1 MGSAAAYDANA
12 PYRYALLTIKCEDAV
27 AAAQSALTEAQ
38 TKVTQLTLQRA
49 SLGKKKRRAQAR
61 ALRFATEALE
71 TATRNL
77 TNRKQALRQH
87 LEACQIL
94 DAQDASAQG
103 ALLGRC
109 LSDCGPPA
117 CAPRCHVIATPSLLL
132 PPPLAIVL
140 LPPLCSR
147 DSRYGR
153 LVFC

>member
-1 MGSAAAYDANA
+1 MGSAAAYGAHA
-12 PYRYALLTIKCEDAV
+12 RYRYAALTFKHQDDV
-27 AAAQSALTEAQ
+27 AAAQNALTEAQ
-38 TKVTQLTLQRA
+38 TKVTQLTLQRV
-49 SLGKKKRRAQAR
+49 SLGRKKRKAQAP
-61 ALRFATEALE
+61 ALRVAKEALE

-77 TNRKQALRQH
+77 TNCKQALRQH